1 MDLAVAQETAQLTDM
16 LNFFVERCWMHV
28 GSEKIPAL
36 EVVPWLQAQPDFDK
50 REAMKKENSIL
61 LKGLMN
67 PLLTGIMDLT
77 VRLVTQQ
84 LGFENFARFS
94 EAKKQVSFDE
104 KASLFEKYLN
114 DTEKTY
120 RRRITPWIEEKIG
133 RSTENLSRYHALYL
147 VRIRRFD
154 SYFPASKLREIVDKT
169 FLGLGFDFSTRS
181 DVIFDLSD
189 GPNKNPEGMCVGVEI
204 PGEVHVL
211 MKPVGGLIDFE
222 TLLHE
227 SGHAFFLSHFD
238 PGLAIEYRR
247 LYRSPS
253 LDETFAFL
261 FMELIENRQWLT
273 GIAGMP
279 ADSADELV
287 DLYRTKRLCLIRRY
301 IGKFLAEKEF
311 HEKGDIKDSKP
322 YCDRLNAAT
331 GFVYEPE
338 AYLIDMDHDFYALDY
353 LQAWAGAHVL
363 RGCLEERFGEAWFRS
378 AEAGDLLKQIAA
390 SGRRNTLDEQLAAF
404 CGAPAR
410 LPEFLVD

>member
-1 MDLAVAQETAQLTDM
+1 
-16 LNFFVERCWMHV
+16 MHV

-36 EVVPWLQAQPDFDK
+36 EVVPWLQAQADFDK
-50 REAMKKENSIL
+50 REEMRKENSIL

-84 LGFENFARFS
+84 FGFENFARFS

-104 KASLFEKYLN
+104 KAGLFEKYLR
-114 DTEKTY
+114 DTEETY
-120 RRRITPWIEEKIG
+120 RSRITPWSEEKIG
-133 RSTENLSRYHALYL
+133 RSPENLSRYHALYL

-154 SYFPASKLREIVDKT
+154 SYFPATKLREIVDKT
-169 FLGLGFDFSTRS
+169 FQGLGFDSFARS

-189 GPNKNPEGMCVGVEI
+189 GPEKNPDGMCVGVEI

-211 MKPVGGLIDFE
+211 MKPVGGLIDVE

-227 SGHAFFLSHFD
+227 TGHAFFLSHFD
-238 PGLAIEYRR
+238 PGLPIEYRR

-261 FMELIENRQWLT
+261 FMELIGNREWLT

-279 ADSADELV
+279 ADRAEELV

-311 HEKGDIKDSKP
+311 HEKGDIKDSQP
-322 YCDRLNAAT
+322 YCRHLSAAT

-338 AYLIDMDHDFYALDY
+338 AYLIDMEQDFYALDY
-353 LQAWAGAHVL
+353 LEAWAGAHVL
-363 RGCLEERFGEAWFRS
+363 HGCLEDRFGEAWFRN
-378 AEAGDLLKQIAA
+378 AEAGDFLRQIAA
-390 SGRRNTLDEQLAAF
+390 AGRRNALEEQLLAF
-404 CGAPAR
+404 CGSPPR
-410 LPEFLVD
+410 LPESFVD